1 MAGLVVVESLEL
13 TEYLWEVDAT
23 AVKLVVVSIQVPQS
37 VRYCRYNP
45 LSDLLELLGGESYPP
60 GLHHFKQFVVQPIRS
75 SSVRPE
81 IKRKVISRF
90 QSNNVIPGIAK
101 YQYCRVPASF

>member
-1 MAGLVVVESLEL
+1 MTL
-13 TEYLWEVDAT
+13 TCIHFNMINMQGETVQARKVNIRLGYSVSSVD
-23 AVKLVVVSIQVPQS
+23 K
-37 VRYCRYNP
+37 
-45 LSDLLELLGGESYPP
+45 ESYPP